1 VNHISKHFSSRE
13 PVLVQ
18 ALVIAGGVGDLV
30 EIDRITDKLAELGHC
45 RARSDGSM
53 FRVFDP
59 LPKNVHASVGGKNG
73 AAE

>member
-1 VNHISKHFSSRE
+1 VNHISKHFSVRE
-13 PVLVQ
+13 PVLTQQLIQ
-18 ALVIAGGVGDLV
+18 AGIARDLV

-45 RARSDGSM
+45 RVRSDGSM
-53 FRVFDP
+53 FRVFDK